1 MDFTIGYSK
10 ENISF
15 SIPDKNLSAVIE
27 PNPLDV
33 PIGGRDEVRRSLE
46 NPIGAPR
53 LSEIVKPGEQVV
65 IITSDITRPVPSYD
79 VIPPILDELSK
90 AGVSDSDITVVFA
103 LGSHRNHTEE
113 EQIKLVGKE
122 VFERVRCID
131 CDPKDTVLVGSSSV
145 GTPYEVFTPVA
156 KADRL
161 ICVGNI
167 EFHYFAGYSGGA
179 KAVMPG
185 VCNRASIQ
193 SNHSMMINDGA
204 ETGRIEGNPVR
215 KDIDEVANHRPIDYI
230 VNVVLDAHKKILKSY
245 AGHYIEA
252 HRAGC
257 AFLDTLYKVP
267 IREKGDIVI
276 VSVGGYPKDLN
287 LYQAQKGL
295 DNAKFAVKDGGTI
308 ILCASCK
315 EGLGEGCFERW
326 MTNYTPEERIENIRK
341 DFQLGGHKAAAI
353 AMVAKNADICLV
365 CDLPEDFV
373 KSLYLTPFGSLDD
386 ALASAYAKHG
396 EDARVIVM
404 PYAGSTL
411 PTLAEL

>member
-1 MDFTIGYSK
+1 MELTIGYSK
-10 ENISF
+10 ENINF
-15 SIPDKNLSAVIE
+15 SIDDKNLITVIE

-33 PIGGRDEVRRSLE
+33 PIGGRAEVARSLRE
-46 NPIGAPR
+46 PIGAPHI
-53 LSEIVKPGEQVV
+53 SEVIKPGEKVV

-79 VIPPILDELSK
+79 VIPPILDELNA
-90 AGVSDSDITVVFA
+90 AGIPDSDITVVFA
-103 LGSHRNHTEE
+103 LGSHRAHTDEE
-113 EQIKLVGKE
+113 KIKLVGEE
-122 VFERVRCID
+122 VFNKVKCID
-131 CDPKDTVLVGSSSV
+131 CDPSDTVLMGTSSA

-193 SNHSMMINDGA
+193 SNHSMMLEDGA
-204 ETGRIEGNPVR
+204 ETGRIDGNPVR
-215 KDIDEVANHRPIDYI
+215 RDIDEVANFRRIDYI

-267 IREKGDIVI
+267 IKEKADIVI

-295 DNAKFAVKDGGTI
+295 DNSKFAVKDGGTV
-308 ILCASCK
+308 K
-315 EGLGEGCFERW
+315 E
-326 MTNYTPEERIENIRK
+326 
-341 DFQLGGHKAAAI
+341 
-353 AMVAKNADICLV
+353 
-365 CDLPEDFV
+365 
-373 KSLYLTPFGSLDD
+373 LYLTG
-386 ALASAYAKHG
+386 
-396 EDARVIVM
+396 
-404 PYAGSTL
+404 
-411 PTLAEL
+411 PTEISQ

>member
-1 MDFTIGYSK
+1 MELTIGYSK
-10 ENISF
+10 ENINF
-15 SIPDKNLSAVIE
+15 SIDDKNLLGVIE

-33 PIGGRDEVRRSLE
+33 PIGGRAEVARSLK
-46 NPIGAPR
+46 NPIGAPHI
-53 LSEIVKPGEQVV
+53 SEVIKPGEKVV

-79 VIPPILDELSK
+79 VLPPILDELSA
-90 AGVSDSDITVVFA
+90 AGIPDSDITVVFA
-103 LGSHRNHTEE
+103 LGSHRKHTEE

-122 VFERVRCID
+122 VYDRVKCID
-131 CDPKDTVLVGSSSV
+131 CDPSDTVLMGHSSV

-156 KADRL
+156 NADRL

-193 SNHSMMINDGA
+193 SNHSMMLEEGA

-215 KDIDEVANHRPIDYI
+215 RDIDEVANFRRVDYI

-245 AGHYIEA
+245 AGHYIDA

-257 AFLDTLYKVP
+257 EFLDTLYKVP
-267 IREKGDIVI
+267 IKEKADIVI

-295 DNAKFAVKDGGTI
+295 DNSKFAVKDGGTV

-315 EGLGEGCFERW
+315 EGLGEGCFEKW
-326 MTNYTPEERIENIRK
+326 MTTFTPEERLSEIRK
-341 DFQLGGHKAAAI
+341 NFQLGGHKAAAI
-353 AMVAKNADICLV
+353 AKISQQAEVCLV
-365 CDLPEDFV
+365 SDLPEDFV
-373 KSLYLTPFGSLDD
+373 KSLYITPFDSLDS
-386 ALASAYAKHG
+386 ALAHAFEKYGK
-396 EDARVIVM
+396 DASVYVM

-411 PTLAEL
+411 PTMTE

>member
-1 MDFTIGYSK
+1 MELTIGYSK
-10 ENISF
+10 ENINF
-15 SIPDKNLSAVIE
+15 SIDDKNLLAVIE

-33 PIGGRDEVRRSLE
+33 PIGGRAEVARSLKE
-46 NPIGAPR
+46 PIGAPHI
-53 LSEIVKPGEQVV
+53 SEVIKPGEKVV

-79 VIPPILDELSK
+79 VIPPILDELNE
-90 AGVSDSDITVVFA
+90 AGIPNEDITVVFA
-103 LGSHRNHTEE
+103 LGSHRAHTDEE
-113 EQIKLVGKE
+113 KIKLVGEE
-122 VFERVRCID
+122 VFNKVRCID
-131 CDPKDTVLVGSSSV
+131 CDPSDTVLMGTSSV

-156 KADRL
+156 NADRL

-193 SNHSMMINDGA
+193 SNHSMMLEDGA
-204 ETGRIEGNPVR
+204 ETGRIDGNPVR
-215 KDIDEVANHRPIDYI
+215 RDIDEVANFRRIDYI

-267 IREKGDIVI
+267 IKEKADIVI

-295 DNAKFAVKDGGTI
+295 DNSKFAVKDGGTV

-326 MTNYTPEERIENIRK
+326 MTGFTPEERLSEIRK
-341 DFQLGGHKAAAI
+341 NFQLGGHKAAAI
-353 AMVAKNADICLV
+353 AKISQQADVCLV
-365 CDLPEDFV
+365 SDLPADFV
-373 KSLYLTPFGSLDD
+373 ESLYIRPFDSLDTALKSAFEKYGKD
-386 ALASAYAKHG
+386 AS
-396 EDARVIVM
+396 VIVM

-411 PTLAEL
+411 PTLVE